1 MLPENEFS
9 SFIKKCFYPD
19 PDAKGYYFCIDNQQT
34 KRIILYAPLN
44 WLSIEILWIELE
56 PICIHSPLDALIGNG
71 GR

>member
-44 WLSIEILWIELE
+44 WLSIEILLPYERNYF
-56 PICIHSPLDALIGNG
+56 SSNTKSY
-71 GR
+71 